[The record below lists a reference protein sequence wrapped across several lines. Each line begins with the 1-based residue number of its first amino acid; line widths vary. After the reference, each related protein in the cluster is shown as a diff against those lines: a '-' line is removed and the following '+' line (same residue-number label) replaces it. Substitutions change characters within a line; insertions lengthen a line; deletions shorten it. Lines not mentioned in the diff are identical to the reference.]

1 MIIYFEWA
9 MSETKER
16 KQEKS
21 MLFYQLKLESC
32 YLQSA
37 SIKENEKDVK
47 AAAERIIELVKRFE
61 DV

>member
-1 MIIYFEWA
+1 

-16 KQEKS
+16 KNKS

-47 AAAERIIELVKRFE
+47 AAAERIGELVKKLV
-61 DV
+61 DN

>member
-1 MIIYFEWA
+1 

-21 MLFYQLKLESC
+21 MIFYQLKLESC

-47 AAAERIIELVKRFE
+47 AAAERIGELVKKLV
-61 DV
+61 DN